1 MSILCA
7 TDFSKPAME
16 AADIAASLAKKL
28 TLPLRLVHCAQD
40 WVVTGDLPLVMPDD
54 QLFRDQ
60 LKREADRLRSAGVE
74 VTEDLRHGSPS
85 FAIVD
90 AASMHPTS
98 CIVLGSTGKGLA
110 SRWLIGSVAERVA
123 EGAAVPTLVV
133 RQPELLRAWL
143 NGESALRLLCA
154 VDFTK
159 SADAA
164 IAAMKTFVTIG
175 GVEIE
180 AAYVPPVEDLIASK
194 EQQIIRQR
202 DVWERL
208 HAVLGDMPVKVHVR
222 KVTGQPA
229 DDFLHT
235 ADEQKSG
242 LLVVGTHQKHGWQ
255 RLKSPS
261 FSRSTLAHATT
272 NVLCAPAARGVPDT
286 SIPEIRRILLATN
299 FTDVC
304 AEAFRHAHSLLPGG
318 GAIRLVHVCPE
329 PSSGI
334 NPVIAS
340 EVYFDH
346 SIATAREKSEATE
359 KLKAL
364 PAELLARTN
373 VAISTEILIHDDIAT
388 ALCEAAERF
397 GADVICMGTKGHS
410 RTGAALLGST
420 VQSLLAKS
428 HKPVFVVTPPLV

>member
-1 MSILCA
+1 MD
-7 TDFSKPAME
+7 T
-16 AADIAASLAKKL
+16 
-28 TLPLRLVHCAQD
+28 
-40 WVVTGDLPLVMPDD
+40 VV
-54 QLFRDQ
+54 RDQ
-60 LKREADRLRSAGVE
+60 LKREADRLRSSGVE
-74 VTEDLRHGSPS
+74 VAEDLRHGSPS

-90 AASMHPTS
+90 AASEQPTS

-123 EGAAVPTLVV
+123 EGASVPTLVV

-143 NGESALRLLCA
+143 NGESPLRLLCA

-164 IAAMKTFVTIG
+164 IATMKTFVSIG
-175 GVEIE
+175 GVGIE
-180 AAYVPPVEDLIASK
+180 AAYVRPVEEPLGSK
-194 EQQIIRQR
+194 EQEITRQT
-202 DVWERL
+202 DVWERV

-242 LLVVGTHQKHGWQ
+242 LLVIGTHQKHGWQ

-272 NVLCAPAARGVPDT
+272 NVLCAPAPRGVSDT
-286 SIPEIRRILLATN
+286 RIPEIRRILLATN

-364 PAELLARTN
+364 PAELLSRTN
-373 VAISTEILIHDDIAT
+373 VSISTEILIHDDIAT

>member
-1 MSILCA
+1 
-7 TDFSKPAME
+7 
-16 AADIAASLAKKL
+16 
-28 TLPLRLVHCAQD
+28 
-40 WVVTGDLPLVMPDD
+40 
-54 QLFRDQ
+54 
-60 LKREADRLRSAGVE
+60 
-74 VTEDLRHGSPS
+74 
-85 FAIVD
+85 
-90 AASMHPTS
+90 
-98 CIVLGSTGKGLA
+98 
-110 SRWLIGSVAERVA
+110 
-123 EGAAVPTLVV
+123 
-133 RQPELLRAWL
+133 
-143 NGESALRLLCA
+143 
-154 VDFTK
+154 
-159 SADAA
+159 
-164 IAAMKTFVTIG
+164 
-175 GVEIE
+175 
-180 AAYVPPVEDLIASK
+180 
-194 EQQIIRQR
+194 
-202 DVWERL
+202 
-208 HAVLGDMPVKVHVR
+208 
-222 KVTGQPA
+222 
-229 DDFLHT
+229 
-235 ADEQKSG
+235 
-242 LLVVGTHQKHGWQ
+242 
-255 RLKSPS
+255 
-261 FSRSTLAHATT
+261 
-272 NVLCAPAARGVPDT
+272 VPDT